1 MGEPELDQGNHRWV
15 NGRALPSGCLESRC
29 VEEPCMTPNPRDG
42 TGRFHSGLAP
52 LFRGRGYLWRKF
64 EGWTLAAGVII
75 VAAIVLM
82 KLNQLEPVATQPGE
96 SLV

>member
-1 MGEPELDQGNHRWV
+1 
-15 NGRALPSGCLESRC
+15 
-29 VEEPCMTPNPRDG
+29 MTPNPRDG

-96 SLV
+96 SLIGTASASATHHLFRMDIYVCVGALQTN